1 MKMPMMVKLKKN
13 PFNFKDFG
21 VSEASLVVNGEHEP
35 HDLYRLNLIE
45 GDKIDLYKSFLQNTG
60 VSANEDREFGVSL
73 GDYYNGCFI
82 LAWDRTPDKCNRY
95 HTHEMGA
102 GTIDVNLKTRT
113 PLPNAARIIVY
124 ATYSSYIQIEGD
136 KIITPVF

>member
-1 MKMPMMVKLKKN
+1 M
-13 PFNFKDFG
+13 
-21 VSEASLVVNGEHEP
+21 VNGEHEP
-35 HDLYRLNLIE
+35 HDLYRLNLNE

-102 GTIDVNLKTRT
+102 GTIDVNLKTKT

-124 ATYSSYIQIEGD
+124 ATYSSYIQIDGD
-136 KIITPVF
+136 KIITPIF